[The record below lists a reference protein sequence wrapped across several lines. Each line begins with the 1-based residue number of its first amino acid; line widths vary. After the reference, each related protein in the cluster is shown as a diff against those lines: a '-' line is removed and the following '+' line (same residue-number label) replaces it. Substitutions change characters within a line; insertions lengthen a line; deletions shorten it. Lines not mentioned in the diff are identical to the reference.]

1 MLAAP
6 MAPVSGGSHEVLL
19 VNVTGVV
26 TRGTLIHIEDALGE
40 AEARGVPL
48 VIQLDTPGGLVDATL
63 DIDRAISRST
73 VPVLTFVGPRGGFA
87 ASAGTFILLM
97 GHPSGMVPGT
107 TIGSAQPIQSSPDG
121 STQPADDKVKNFLVE
136 RMRAIAERHDRDPD
150 VAERFITEN
159 LNLEADEAID
169 TGMVEYLDRDVASFI
184 RSVHGSRA
192 NVADGT
198 WLLDTENARIVT
210 YERGALAGL
219 VDIIGNPQ
227 VSFILFLVGLYALI
241 FGLANPGTYVPET
254 IGALMLLLGIIG
266 LGLFSTSTAGV
277 LLLAVAG
284 IFFVAEVFTPT
295 HGVLTI
301 VGVIALA
308 LGAVFLLDE
317 PLLPAS
323 FLQTFFIV
331 GLAAAVTSG
340 AITFGAVTVALKARK
355 LPTRVGLVGERA
367 RVLEDLQPE
376 GRVTLRGEVW
386 TAHLEDAD
394 GPPVPAG
401 AAVEVVHREDLRLT
415 VRPVVEES
423 FADADAGAGAEGSRP
438 ADSGSAA
445 DAGAGVR
452 PPGPGQE
459 PQT

>member
-1 MLAAP
+1 MV
-6 MAPVSGGSHEVLL
+6 PVSGGSHEVLL

-26 TRGTLIHIEDALGE
+26 TRGTLIHIEDALDE
-40 AEARGVPL
+40 AKARGVPL

-63 DIDRAISRST
+63 DIDRAIARST

-121 STQPADDKVKNFLVE
+121 TTEPADDKVKNFLVE

-159 LNLEADEAID
+159 LNLEADEALEM
-169 TGMVEYLDRDVASFI
+169 GMVDYLQSDVASFV
-184 RSVHGSRA
+184 RAVHGARA

-198 WLLDTENARIVT
+198 WVLDTQNARIVEH
-210 YERGALAGL
+210 ERSALAGL

-277 LLLAVAG
+277 LLLAVAA

-301 VGVIALA
+301 AGVIALA
-308 LGAVFLLDE
+308 LGAVFLLNE

-355 LPTRVGLVGERA
+355 LPARVGLLGERA
-367 RVLEDLQPE
+367 WVLEELNPE

-386 TAHLEDAD
+386 HAKLEHEDAAAV
-394 GPPVPAG
+394 PVG
-401 AAVEVVHREDLRLT
+401 TAVEVVDRAGLRLT
-415 VRPVVEES
+415 VRPLAPEPG
-423 FADADAGAGAEGSRP
+423 DATGAEVGDP
-438 ADSGSAA
+438 A
-445 DAGAGVR
+445 
-452 PPGPGQE
+452 
-459 PQT
+459 QT